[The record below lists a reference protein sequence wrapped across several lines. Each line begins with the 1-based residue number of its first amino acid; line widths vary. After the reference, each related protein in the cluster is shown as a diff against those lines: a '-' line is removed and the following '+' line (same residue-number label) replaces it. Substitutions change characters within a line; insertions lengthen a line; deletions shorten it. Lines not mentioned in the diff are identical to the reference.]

1 MRPRAGR
8 LQHKVNLQQQTT
20 TRGSMG
26 GSTRSWTTTATV
38 RAGIEPISG
47 KEFFQADQIN
57 SKTKVM
63 IIIRYGSEWAAID
76 NTWRV
81 VDANT
86 SKKYDINS
94 VINEREMNGKFTLMC
109 SEGQTSDE

>member
-8 LQHKVNLQQQTT
+8 LTHKVNLQQQTG

-26 GSTRSWTTTATV
+26 GSTRTWSTTATV
-38 RAGIEPISG
+38 RAAIEPISG
-47 KEFFQADQIN
+47 KEFFQADQLN
-57 SKTKVM
+57 SSTKVM
-63 IIIRYGSEWAAID
+63 IIIRYGSEWSAID
-76 NTWRV
+76 NNWRV

-94 VINEREMNGKFTLMC
+94 VINEREADGKLTLMC
-109 SEGQTSDE
+109 SEGATSDE